1 VIVETG
7 LPVYAILKTK
17 NKNDV
22 IVYGFPVT
30 ANLLQTHIFPVKR
43 VG

>member
-7 LPVYAILKTK
+7 LPLYASREAK

-30 ANLLQTHIFPVKR
+30 GSLLQTHIFPVKW

>member
-1 VIVETG
+1 VTVETG
-7 LPVYAILKTK
+7 LPLYSILK

-22 IVYGFPVT
+22 IVNGFPLT
-30 ANLLQTHIFPVKR
+30 AYLLQTQIFPVKG